1 MKKIPVIAVVGPT
14 ASGKTALSIEIAKHF
29 SGQVVS
35 ADSMQ
40 IYEKMNIAT
49 AKPTDDE
56 MQGIPHHLIGF
67 QPIDKKFSVAEYVTL
82 ARECIEEIYNDC
94 DLPVIA
100 GGTGLYIDSLLQNI
114 QFSKEDD
121 SSTIRDELTA
131 LFDEKGAEYMLG
143 WLNEIDPETAQR
155 LHLNDKSRIIRAI
168 EIYKVTGKTMT
179 EQKIISREKE
189 SPFEVLYIGI
199 NYRDRNV
206 LYDRI
211 NRRVDIMVENGLLE
225 EAKDFYNIPADK
237 TACQAIGYKELA
249 PYFSG
254 EKSLE
259 ECLESLKVETRHYAK
274 RQLTWFRKNENINW
288 IYPDDYDNEE
298 DMYKSVYNMIN
309 DFLRRYTDNEIQ
321 SE

>member
-14 ASGKTALSIEIAKHF
+14 ASGKTSLSIEIAKHF

-56 MQGIPHHLIGF
+56 MQGVPHHLIGF

-82 ARECIEEIYNDC
+82 AKECIEKIHNQG
-94 DLPVIA
+94 DLPVVA
-100 GGTGLYIDSLLQNI
+100 GGTGLYVDSLLQNI
-114 QFSKEDD
+114 QFSKEEGNNEF
-121 SSTIRDELTA
+121 RNELIEM
-131 LFDEKGAEYMLG
+131 FDQKGAEFMLEA
-143 WLNEIDPETAQR
+143 LREIDPQTAEK
-155 LHLNDKSRIIRAI
+155 LHLNDKSRIIRAL
-168 EIYKVTGKTMT
+168 EIYKATGKTMT
-179 EQKIISREKE
+179 EQKILSREEE

-211 NRRVDIMVENGLLE
+211 NRRVDIMLENGLLD
-225 EAKDFYNIPADK
+225 EAKDFYNIDADK

-249 PYFSG
+249 PSFNG

-259 ECLESLKVETRHYAK
+259 DCLESLKIETRHYAK

-288 IYPDDYDNEE
+288 VYPDDYENAE
-298 DMYKSVYNMIN
+298 DMYKSVFVII
-309 DFLRRYTDNEIQ
+309 DKFLREVH
-321 SE
+321 

>member
-14 ASGKTALSIEIAKHF
+14 ASGKTSLSIEIAKHF

-82 ARECIEEIYNDC
+82 AKECIEKIHNQG
-94 DLPVIA
+94 DLPVVA
-100 GGTGLYIDSLLQNI
+100 GGTGLYVDSLLQNI
-114 QFSKEDD
+114 QFSKDEGN
-121 SSTIRDELTA
+121 IELRNELTEM
-131 LFDEKGAEYMLG
+131 FDQKGAEFMLEA
-143 WLNEIDPETAQR
+143 LREIDPQTAEK
-155 LHLNDKSRIIRAI
+155 LHLNDKSRIIRAL
-168 EIYKVTGKTMT
+168 EIYKATGKTMT
-179 EQKIISREKE
+179 EQKILSREEE

-206 LYDRI
+206 IYDRI
-211 NRRVDIMVENGLLE
+211 NRRVDIMLENGLLD
-225 EAKDFYNIPADK
+225 EAKDFYNIDADK

-249 PYFSG
+249 PYFNG
-254 EKSLE
+254 EKKLD
-259 ECLESLKVETRHYAK
+259 ECLESLKIETRHYAK

-288 IYPDDYDNEE
+288 VYPDDYENAE
-298 DMYKSVYNMIN
+298 DMYKSVFVII
-309 DFLRRYTDNEIQ
+309 DKFLREVH
-321 SE
+321 

>member
-1 MKKIPVIAVVGPT
+1 MNKIPVIAVVGPT
-14 ASGKTALSIEIAKHF
+14 ASGKTALSINIAKRF

-56 MQGIPHHLIGF
+56 MQGVPHHLIGF

-82 ARECIEEIYNDC
+82 AKNCIEKIYSQGDV
-94 DLPVIA
+94 PVIA
-100 GGTGLYIDSLLQNI
+100 GGTGLYVDSLLQNI
-114 QFSKEDD
+114 QFSQEDENTETRKEL
-121 SSTIRDELTA
+121 IEM
-131 LFDEKGAEYMLG
+131 FNEKGAEYMLS
-143 WLNEIDPETAQR
+143 WLAEIDPETAEK
-155 LHLNDKSRIIRAI
+155 LHLKDKSRIIRAL
-168 EIYKVTGKTMT
+168 EIYKATGKTMT
-179 EQKIISREKE
+179 EQKALSKTEP
-189 SPFEVLYIGI
+189 SPYNTLYIGI

-225 EAKDFYNIPADK
+225 EAKDFYNIPTDK

-249 PYFSG
+249 PYFSN
-254 EKSLE
+254 EKTLD
-259 ECLESLKVETRHYAK
+259 ECLESLKIETRHYAK

-288 IYPDDYDNEE
+288 VYPDDYENPQ
-298 DMYKSVYNMIN
+298 DMLKCVFEII
-309 DFLRRYTDNEIQ
+309 DKFLKENKQ
-321 SE
+321 

>member
-14 ASGKTALSIEIAKHF
+14 ASGKTSLSIEIAKHF
-29 SGQVVS
+29 GGQVVS

-49 AKPTDDE
+49 AKPTLEE

-67 QPIDKKFSVAEYVTL
+67 QPISQKFSVAEYVNL
-82 ARECIEEIYNDC
+82 ANSCIEKIRKNGDI
-94 DLPVIA
+94 PVVA

-114 QFSKEDD
+114 QFSKEESNED
-121 SSTIRDELTA
+121 IRKELTE

-143 WLNEIDPETAQR
+143 LLSEIDPETAER
-155 LHLNDKSRIIRAI
+155 LHLKDKSRIIRAL
-168 EIYKVTGKTMT
+168 EIYKLTGKTLT
-179 EQKIISREKE
+179 EQKILSREEE
-189 SPFEVLYIGI
+189 SPFDVLYIGI

-211 NRRVDIMVENGLLE
+211 NLRVDIMLENGLLE
-225 EAKDFYNIPADK
+225 EAKDFYDTSSDT

-249 PYFSG
+249 PYFKG
-254 EKSLE
+254 EKELS
-259 ECLESLKVETRHYAK
+259 ECVEKLKQETRHYAK

-288 IYPDDYDNEE
+288 IYPDDYSSSKEMYDSVFSMVNE
-298 DMYKSVYNMIN
+298 
-309 DFLRRYTDNEIQ
+309 FLGG
-321 SE
+321 

>member
-14 ASGKTALSIEIAKHF
+14 ASGKTSLSIEIAKHF

-56 MQGIPHHLIGF
+56 MQGVPHHLIGF

-82 ARECIEEIYNDC
+82 AKECIEKIHNQG
-94 DLPVIA
+94 DLPVVA
-100 GGTGLYIDSLLQNI
+100 GGTGLYVDSLLQNI
-114 QFSKEDD
+114 QFSKEEGNNEF
-121 SSTIRDELTA
+121 RNELIEM
-131 LFDEKGAEYMLG
+131 FDQKGAEFMLEA
-143 WLNEIDPETAQR
+143 LREIDPQTAEK
-155 LHLNDKSRIIRAI
+155 LHLNDKSRIIRAL
-168 EIYKVTGKTMT
+168 EIYKATGKTMT
-179 EQKIISREKE
+179 EQKILSREEE

-211 NRRVDIMVENGLLE
+211 NRRVDIMLENGLLD
-225 EAKDFYNIPADK
+225 EAKDFYNIDADK

-249 PYFSG
+249 PYFNG

-259 ECLESLKVETRHYAK
+259 DCLESLKIETRHYAK

-288 IYPDDYDNEE
+288 VYPDDYESAE
-298 DMYKSVYNMIN
+298 DMYKSVFVII
-309 DFLRRYTDNEIQ
+309 DKFLREVH
-321 SE
+321 

>member
-14 ASGKTALSIEIAKHF
+14 ASGKTSLSINIAKHF

-82 ARECIEEIYNDC
+82 AKECIERIHNQG
-94 DLPVIA
+94 DLPVVA

-114 QFSKEDD
+114 QFSKEE
-121 SSTIRDELTA
+121 SNTEIREEITEM
-131 LFDEKGAEYMLG
+131 FEEKGAEFMLEA
-143 WLNEIDPETAQR
+143 LREIDPQTAEK
-155 LHLNDKSRIIRAI
+155 LHLNDKSRIIRAL
-168 EIYKVTGKTMT
+168 EIYKATGKTMT
-179 EQKIISREKE
+179 EQKIISREE
-189 SPFEVLYIGI
+189 ETPFDVLYIGI

-211 NRRVDIMVENGLLE
+211 NLRVDLMLENGLLE
-225 EAKDFYNIPADK
+225 EAKDFYDTSSDT

-249 PYFSG
+249 PYFKG
-254 EKSLE
+254 ESTLE
-259 ECLESLKVETRHYAK
+259 ECVEKLKQETRHYAK

-288 IYPDDYDNEE
+288 IYPDDYENTE
-298 DMYKSVYNMIN
+298 DMYAFVFAMISE
-309 DFLRRYTDNEIQ
+309 FLKEVHK
-321 SE
+321 